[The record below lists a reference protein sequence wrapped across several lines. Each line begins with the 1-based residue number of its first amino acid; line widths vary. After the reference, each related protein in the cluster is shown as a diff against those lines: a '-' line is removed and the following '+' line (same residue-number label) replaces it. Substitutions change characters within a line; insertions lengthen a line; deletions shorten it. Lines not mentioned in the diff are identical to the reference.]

1 MKSLSLVAD
10 RVGVFASSACALH
23 CLLIPTLLIAGVALP
38 TSLLREDAIH
48 QALLFVVLPAAL
60 VAFGLGCR
68 RHKDRRVLGLGILG
82 MVGISAAA
90 LFHDVL
96 GEVAETPLTVAS
108 AGFLISAHLRNY
120 RLCRSAHCDH
130 G

>member
-23 CLLIPTLLIAGVALP
+23 CLLVPLLLIGGVALP
-38 TSLLREDAIH
+38 ASLLREDAIH
-48 QALLFVVLPAAL
+48 QALLLVVLPAAL

-68 RHKDRRVLGLGILG
+68 RHRDRQVLGLGILG

-90 LFHDVL
+90 LFDDAL
-96 GEVAETPLTVAS
+96 GEIAETVLTVAS
-108 AGFLISAHLRNY
+108 AGVLITAHLRNY
-120 RLCRSAHCDH
+120 RLCRSANCHHD
-130 G
+130 